1 MPTRLRRKS
10 KANFSDALQS
20 LANAFQAEADRQQSE
35 RIEIA
40 RNIAIKER
48 ERMLLACP
56 VSWPATMTQ
65 DMTSNYHPGF
75 VAINGALQEESS
87 DCVAGV

>member
-1 MPTRLRRKS
+1 
-10 KANFSDALQS
+10 
-20 LANAFQAEADRQQSE
+20 
-35 RIEIA
+35 
-40 RNIAIKER
+40 
-48 ERMLLACP
+48 MLLACP